1 MIRLLFAPRMK
12 QFACTAFVA
21 FIVSSAF
28 AGVAYDFVSV
38 TSGLTPQTI
47 RGTVEV
53 EGPNMRVDFAAG
65 DRMLFKKGSRAVTSN
80 GGRTMAVIDPAAQ
93 SFYELNLSSL
103 LGGDGGL
110 LEQLGGM
117 VKFDVRDP
125 RVSVRESG
133 SGPAIAGYPTKKSNV
148 TSSYELIVNTMGQKL
163 PIRMQM
169 TTDVWWTDRLSAELT
184 NPLQMRGMRT
194 GIDALDKMLETQ
206 TKTIRGFPLKQ
217 VTTTRIIMTGSTMSS
232 KTTSEVSNV
241 RRLTIA
247 PARFVV
253 PAGYVLVPSP
263 LEKLVT
269 RN

>member
-1 MIRLLFAPRMK
+1 MK
-12 QFACTAFVA
+12 QFLCALVVL
-21 FIVSSAF
+21 ISVSPAT

-53 EGPNMRVDFAAG
+53 EGPGMRVDFASG
-65 DRMLFKKGSRAVTSN
+65 DGVLFKKGCRAVTSN
-80 GGRTMAVIDPAAQ
+80 GGKTLAVIDPAAQ
-93 SFYELNLSSL
+93 SFYQLDLSSL
-103 LGGDGGL
+103 LGGADGLLKQFGGL
-110 LEQLGGM
+110 
-117 VKFDVRDP
+117 VKFEVENP

-133 SGPAIAGYPTKKSNV
+133 SGPAVAGFPTRKSNV

-169 TTDVWWTDRLSAELT
+169 TTDVWWTDKLAAELT

-194 GIDALDKMLETQ
+194 GIDALDKLLETQ

-217 VTTTRIIMTGSTMSS
+217 ITTTRIVMKGSTMTS

-241 RRLTIA
+241 RKATFA
-247 PARFVV
+247 PGRFAV
-253 PAGYVLVPSP
+253 PAGYVLAPSP
-263 LEKLVT
+263 LDKLVT
-269 RN
+269 RR